1 MRLFVSLIAGVAALF
16 ATSVASAALNVS
28 ATTPGGQTTFS
39 PGETVTIDIE
49 ISTTGAEAQGL
60 GLRAAGYDPTI
71 LTDGQGTV
79 VPTSIFNDTT
89 TGPIPFG
96 GIQNIATGEEQ
107 PPLVL
112 TREGWSINLF
122 QGVSTLTA
130 LGSGPEFFQV
140 QFVAGMP
147 GVTTVDVGVFADF
160 ADLYTGGDG
169 IVNNA
174 SLEITIVPEPGT
186 ALLMGLGLAGLAIR
200 REAKRA

>member
-1 MRLFVSLIAGVAALF
+1 MRLFVSLIAGVAALC

-28 ATTPGGQTTFS
+28 ATTPGGQTTFNS
-39 PGETVTIDIE
+39 GEIVTIDIE
-49 ISTTGAEAQGL
+49 ISTTAAEAQGL

-79 VPTSIFNDTT
+79 VPASIFNDTT
-89 TGPIPFG
+89 TGPVPFG

-122 QGVSTLTA
+122 QGVSTQTA
-130 LGSGPEFFQV
+130 LGSAPEFFQV
-140 QFVAGMP
+140 QFIAGLP
-147 GVTTVDVGVFADF
+147 GVTTVDVGVFADY

-169 IVNNA
+169 VVNNA
-174 SLEITIVPEPGT
+174 SLELTIVPEPGT
-186 ALLMGLGLAGLAIR
+186 ALLMGLGLAGLAMR
-200 REAKRA
+200 REATRA